1 MRLTVNLVTGGK
13 YVRAGD
19 ELPSDFVLP
28 EHLDR
33 FAIYDDDQP
42 QISQGAARL
51 SAAVGRR
58 QGVFGTSG
66 SLAKSAANYPRGEEK
81 FIPEPK
87 PTRGTKMGEE
97 IRRAHQRKG
106 KL

>member
-1 MRLTVNLVTGGK
+1 MRLSVHLVTGGK
-13 YVRAGD
+13 YIRAGD
-19 ELPSDFVLP
+19 PLPPGFELPPHLETFVVDP
-28 EHLDR
+28 
-33 FAIYDDDQP
+33 P

-51 SAAVGRR
+51 STVGR